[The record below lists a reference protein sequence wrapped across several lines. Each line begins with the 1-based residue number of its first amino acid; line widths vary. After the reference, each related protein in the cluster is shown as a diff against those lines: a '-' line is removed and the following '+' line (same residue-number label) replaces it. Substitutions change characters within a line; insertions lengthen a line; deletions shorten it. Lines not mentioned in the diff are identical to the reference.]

1 MLHIF
6 SQIHID
12 NQIEKSFSIQ
22 HLLFTKNFH
31 KMKTKLL
38 LFAVA
43 LLTMLST
50 SAVAQSEDASQMREL
65 MKGRID
71 SLNTLV
77 SSGVKGLTGKLKKDV
92 NTFTGNYT
100 NLYNDYP
107 LRDYDVYKD
116 GYDFLEFMIGH
127 VNRYL
132 AAYKDFS
139 GKMEKLKG
147 MIDNF
152 NADTDKKQ
160 QFKNFAQNVYDAY
173 WALSANDMIAL
184 NDQGQGRA
192 GRI

>member
-1 MLHIF
+1 
-6 SQIHID
+6 
-12 NQIEKSFSIQ
+12 
-22 HLLFTKNFH
+22 
-31 KMKTKLL
+31 MKTKLL

>member
-1 MLHIF
+1 
-6 SQIHID
+6 
-12 NQIEKSFSIQ
+12 
-22 HLLFTKNFH
+22 
-31 KMKTKLL
+31 MKTKLL

-65 MKGRID
+65 MKERID

-77 SSGVKGLTGKLKKDV
+77 SSGVQGLTGKVKKDV

-100 NLYNDYP
+100 NLYNASP
-107 LRDYDVYKD
+107 LRDYDDYKD
-116 GYDFLEFMIGH
+116 GYDFLGAVFEH

-152 NADTDKKQ
+152 NADTEKKQ